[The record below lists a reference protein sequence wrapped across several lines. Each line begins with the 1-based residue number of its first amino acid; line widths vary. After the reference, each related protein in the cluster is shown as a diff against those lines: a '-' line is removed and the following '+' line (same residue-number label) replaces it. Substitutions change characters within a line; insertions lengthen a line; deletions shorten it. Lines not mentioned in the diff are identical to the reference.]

1 MIKSVFFSFGIN
13 FVNLLFPLLLIPF
26 YIKTFGIDNYGIIA
40 ISLALI
46 NYIAVIVDYSWNQ
59 TSPIIVG
66 DKKHNPLELSIYISK
81 VTNSKFLLFLFSS
94 IVLLVIVPFY
104 SVIFSELIL
113 LLSLFLL
120 LFSRSQNM
128 HYVFIGLDKLK
139 IYFIFNLLCK
149 ISTILVFF
157 IFFKTKNQFIYTFFI
172 IAFFDTL
179 QFILSYLFLF
189 VFEKITYKITPIKA
203 ILYELKNGFK
213 LFLTNLTIC
222 SLLNSSI
229 LILGLFST
237 PQIIGIYSVAEKII
251 MLCKNC
257 ASVLFQ
263 GFYPKMCDI
272 GTKNKIQLNNYLNQ
286 IFKIYL
292 VLFSIGSAIL
302 YFFTDQIIQI
312 FSSSSSNIVEYRV
325 FLVYLIPIPF
335 LASLNITSY
344 FTLILYDK
352 KNILFRIYLIAFVL
366 NIFASLT
373 LCKFYDVYGII
384 ISLILTELYLTISL
398 NYNIVKDEKLNF
410 FKI

>member
-1 MIKSVFFSFGIN
+1 MIKNVLYSFGIN

-26 YIKTFGIDNYGIIA
+26 YIKTFGIENYGIIA

-59 TSPIIVG
+59 TSPIVVG
-66 DKKHNPLELSIYISK
+66 DKKHDSLELSIYVSK
-81 VTNSKFLLFLFSS
+81 VTNSKFFLFVFSS
-94 IVLLVIVPFY
+94 IVLLAIVPFY
-104 SVIFSELIL
+104 NVIFSELIL

-139 IYFIFNLLCK
+139 IYFIFNSFCK

-189 VFEKITYKITPIKA
+189 AFEKITYKTTPIKD
-203 ILYELKNGFK
+203 IIFELKNGFK

-272 GTKNKIQLNNYLNQ
+272 GTKNKVQLDKYLNQ
-286 IFKIYL
+286 IFKIYF

-302 YFFTDQIIQI
+302 YFFAEQIIQI
-312 FSSSSSNIVEYRV
+312 FSISNIIESGV
-325 FLVYLIPIPF
+325 FLAYLIPIPL
-335 LASLNITSY
+335 LASLNITPY
-344 FTLILYDK
+344 FTLILYNK

-366 NIFASLT
+366 NIFASLI

-384 ISLILTELYLTISL
+384 ISLILTELHLTISV
-398 NYNIVKDEKLNF
+398 NYSIIKDKKLNF
-410 FKI
+410 LKI